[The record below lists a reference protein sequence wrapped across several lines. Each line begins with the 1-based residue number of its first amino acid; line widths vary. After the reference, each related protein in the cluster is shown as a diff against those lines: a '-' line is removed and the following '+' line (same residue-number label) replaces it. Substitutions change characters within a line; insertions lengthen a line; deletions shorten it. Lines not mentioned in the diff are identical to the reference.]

1 MAGGKETTRQKM
13 INIMY
18 LVLLA
23 MLALNVSDTILN
35 AFKNINDSLD
45 ASKTNVS
52 ASLDQLFNS
61 FENTELKNK
70 PERAKPLWEKA
81 KKAKIYAENLHSD
94 IQKLKDEFLT
104 AGGGIDAE
112 TGDFVLRD
120 NLDIAQSIMV
130 NRKEGEKLKAK
141 INTTRAQL
149 IALLDVKDQNNVS
162 FSLEAKDAKK
172 SINGKKKW
180 VDINFGDGT
189 PLTAAN
195 TILTKIQTDIKNAE
209 AEIVKKIFGELN
221 LTQMTLDRFK
231 AVAVP
236 SGTYVIQGQ
245 PYKAE
250 IFLTASDSKSNPNIT
265 VNGSALN
272 VKDGVGTYTGGTGA
286 VGAYTWRGTIR
297 VKQANGEIKTYETEP
312 QTYQV
317 AKPSATVSSTN
328 LNVIY
333 AGIPNP
339 FSISAP
345 GFPLESVRA
354 SISGGSLSGG
364 AGKFMINVP
373 GSMIGSQVSI
383 NVSANNAGKTISL
396 GSNVFRVKAVPNP
409 VAKFAGKMGGII
421 SGNKIA
427 SENQVTAVL
436 ENFEFEI
443 KVKVIKFTVVVVR
456 PRQDA
461 QTIYC
466 TGDTFS
472 SQARAILSSLPF
484 KSVVYIE
491 NVQVQ
496 MPDGRTPTL
505 NSMVFTVN

>member
-1 MAGGKETTRQKM
+1 MAGGRETTRQKM

-45 ASKTNVS
+45 ASRANTS
-52 ASLDQLFNS
+52 STLDQLFAG
-61 FENTELKNK
+61 FRDTELKNK
-70 PERAKPLWEKA
+70 PERAKPLWDKA
-81 KKAKIYAENLHSD
+81 NLAKAYAADLNKD
-94 IQKLKDEFLT
+94 IERLKQMFKDQ
-104 AGGGIDAE
+104 GDGIDEE

-120 NLDIAQSIMV
+120 NMDIAQRIMI
-130 NRKEGEKLKAK
+130 NQKEGQKLKLK
-141 INTTRAQL
+141 INQTSAKL
-149 IALLDVKDQNNVS
+149 KGLLGPNASVN
-162 FSLEAKDAKK
+162 LEAKD
-172 SINGKKKW
+172 GKGRSW
-180 VDINFGDGT
+180 EEINFGEGT

-195 TILTKIQTDIKNAE
+195 TILTKIQTDLKIAE
-209 AEIVKKIFGELN
+209 DDVVKKLFSEMSA
-221 LTQMTLDRFK
+221 TQITLDKFK

-236 SGTYVIQGQ
+236 SGSYVIQGQ

-250 IFLTASDSKSNPNIT
+250 VFLTAFDSQSQADIS
-265 VNGSALN
+265 VNGNALP
-272 VKDGVGTYTGGTGA
+272 VKEGVGTYTGGTSS
-286 VGAYTWRGTIR
+286 VGEFTWKGLIR
-297 VKQANGEIKTYETEP
+297 VKQTNGEVKTYETQP
-312 QTYQV
+312 IKYQV

-345 GFPLESVRA
+345 GFPLESIKA
-354 SISGGSLSGG
+354 NISAGSMNGSG
-364 AGKFMINVP
+364 GKFMINVP
-373 GSMIGSQVSI
+373 GSLVGQTVTI
-383 NVSANNAGKTISL
+383 NVSANSAGKSLSL
-396 GSNVFRVKAVPNP
+396 GSNVFRVKQVPNP

-421 SGNKIA
+421 SGNKVA
-427 SENQVTAVL
+427 SENQVTASL
-436 ENFEFEI
+436 ENFEFDI
-443 KVKVIKFTVVVVR
+443 KVRVTKFNVVVIR

-461 QTIYC
+461 QTFYC

-472 SQARAILSSLPF
+472 AQARAALSSLPF
-484 KSVVYIE
+484 KSVVWIE
-491 NVQVQ
+491 NVQAQ